1 MPKPQEILWPIEPH
15 TLAKH
20 EILQRYLGAWF
31 AILGSKNQRIM
42 YLDGFCGPGR
52 YAEGELGSPL
62 IALHTAMSHKDR
74 LKQSKLFFFFIDERE
89 DRIAHLEYEISQL
102 EIPPNFKI
110 IIQTGEFQT
119 ILAKVFDVIED
130 KSQKLIPTFAFIDP
144 FGFSGVPFDLV
155 QRLLSMPMAEVF
167 ITLMLRDANRFAE
180 HPDPTTQKYV
190 VDLFG
195 TPEVLKLIKASSNRL
210 LALRQLYQTQL
221 VQHAQF
227 VRFFEM
233 CDQRGQTIYY
243 LYFAGNHPL
252 GHKKMKEAFWK
263 VDSSSGLKFSDA
275 TNPNQLILFDLD
287 PTDDLAKILHNQ
299 FCGQK
304 ILSEKVIKFVEDET
318 PYISKHARSALKILE
333 QNERIIIDTKKTD
346 GNIRRKGYFAPGT
359 IINF

>member
-167 ITLMLRDANRFAE
+167 ITIMLRDANRFAE
-180 HPDPTTQKYV
+180 HPDPSTQQYV

-195 TPEVLKLIKASSNRL
+195 TSEVLKLINASGNRL

-221 VQHAQF
+221 LQYARF

-233 CDQRGQTIYY
+233 CDQRDQMIYY

-252 GHKKMKEAFWK
+252 GHKKMKEAFWR
-263 VDSSSGLKFSDA
+263 VDTSSGFKFSDA

-304 ILSEKVIKFVEDET
+304 ILSENVINYVEDET
-318 PYISKHARSALKILE
+318 PYISKYARSALKNLE
-333 QNERIIIDTKKTD
+333 QNERITIDAKKRD
-346 GNIRRKGYFAPGT
+346 GTMRRKGYFAPGT

>member
-20 EILQRYLGAWF
+20 EILRRYLGAWF
-31 AILGSKNQRIM
+31 AILGSKIQRIM

-52 YAEGELGSPL
+52 YAGGEPGSPL
-62 IALHTAMSHKDR
+62 IALHTAMSHKER

-110 IIQTGEFQT
+110 IIRTGEFQT
-119 ILAKVFDVIED
+119 ILAEVFDVIED

-167 ITLMLRDANRFAE
+167 ITVMLRDANRFAE
-180 HPDPTTQKYV
+180 HPDPTTQQYV

-195 TPEVLKLIKASSNRL
+195 TPEVLKLIKTSGNRL
-210 LALRQLYQTQL
+210 LALMQLYQTQL
-221 VQHAQF
+221 LQHAQF

-233 CDQRGQTIYY
+233 CDQRDQIIYY

-252 GHKKMKEAFWK
+252 GHKKMKDAFWK

-304 ILSEKVIKFVEDET
+304 ILSENVIKYVEDET

-333 QNERIIIDTKKTD
+333 QNERIIIDAKKMD
-346 GNIRRKGYFAPGT
+346 GTIRRKGYFAPGT